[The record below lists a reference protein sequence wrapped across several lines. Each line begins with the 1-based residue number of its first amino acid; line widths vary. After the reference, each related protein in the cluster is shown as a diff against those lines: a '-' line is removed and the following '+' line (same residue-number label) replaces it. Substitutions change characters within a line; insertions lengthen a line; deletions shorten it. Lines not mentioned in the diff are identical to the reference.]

1 MKAEEFFADGW
12 TQLAPRLRAV
22 LARAGAPVA
31 DRDDLVQ
38 ETAIRLLGMW
48 DAVDWER
55 PIDPLARQIALNLWR
70 DQWRKTGRREV
81 VGEVAE
87 QVAPSDTERAALAR
101 VQVGEVSR
109 ALSSLPTNTA
119 ALLRVAASESESGTA
134 SIPASSA
141 LRMARSRARRALMA
155 CAQVASAIVVGTW
168 AAGRSLTRAATPAAA
183 LGAMATIACLLTLAV
198 PPGEAG
204 LSAGDQP
211 SAAQPVQAL
220 VVPGSVVARAAG
232 SGQGL
237 RAPATTARRKPAAA
251 PTPYYVI
258 DAGSAGQ
265 VSAFLDVQAFGKGV
279 QVRDARSGSPAPVC
293 MYGGSPDSVVPAC

>member
-12 TQLAPRLRAV
+12 VQLAPRLRAT

-48 DAVDWER
+48 DAVDWDR

-70 DQWRKTGRREV
+70 DQWRKTGRREL

-87 QVAPSDTERAALAR
+87 QVAANDTERAALAR
-101 VQVGEVSR
+101 VQVSEVSR
-109 ALSSLPTNTA
+109 ALSSLPTTTA
-119 ALLRVAASESESGTA
+119 AVLRVAASETESG
-134 SIPASSA
+134 SVGVPASSA

-155 CAQVASAIVVGTW
+155 CVQVASAVVVGAW

-183 LGAMATIACLLTLAV
+183 LGAIATIACLLTLAV

-211 SAAQPVQAL
+211 SAAAPGAAL
-220 VVPGSVVARAAG
+220 AVTVPSVASAQGAGLGQRPHSAAV
-232 SGQGL
+232 
-237 RAPATTARRKPAAA
+237 RHKPAAS

-265 VSAFLDVQAFGKGV
+265 VSAFLDVKAFGKGV
-279 QVRDARSGSPAPVC
+279 QVRESRSGSPAPMC
-293 MYGGSPDSVVPAC
+293 MYGGSPGSVVPEC